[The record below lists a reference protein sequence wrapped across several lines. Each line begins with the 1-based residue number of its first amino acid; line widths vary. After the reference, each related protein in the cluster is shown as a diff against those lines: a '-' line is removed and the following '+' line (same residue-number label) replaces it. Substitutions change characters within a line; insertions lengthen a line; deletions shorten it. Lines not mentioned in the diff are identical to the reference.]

1 MTGNDHKVVQIFSIN
16 VESDRDYQRY
26 ASRRKSSV
34 VREISDRIH
43 SVLNREE
50 DYVDQSINGVF
61 RFKNQLDVKDVIP
74 SNGQSSVEAHHYQR
88 RGSSVLI
95 DQNDT
100 LPGKDDQKAKE
111 FRKWFVFVSSF
122 VNMFITGG
130 FPFNMSVLFVEFLQ
144 AFGRTKAETSLVQSV
159 CTGTFFI
166 GGLVTGTL
174 VSRFGTR
181 ICGCCGALLSAVGI
195 GVCFVAPN
203 LEFLIIFIGVM
214 AGAGFSL
221 NVICA
226 STSISQNFSQKEKVM
241 FLAIISMGSG
251 IGALSF
257 PLLLQYF
264 THMFGWRGCL
274 LIVSGIV
281 LNQLACGLMSGPS
294 SSIKTSKSSADSQ
307 VDLDVENENKGSQ
320 CICLYRF
327 QTLAKNKVFLAY
339 CLSLAFV
346 LTSFNA
352 FLIFFVDYF
361 EQKGFD
367 RTSVVWLYSGMN
379 IISSLFRFIPGLM
392 AQSPTLPKLAIP
404 AIFSACGS
412 VALAIL
418 PLMDTYVLNAIVVA
432 CYGAALG
439 GVVTVISITTLHLVG
454 DENYPT
460 GYGMVLAVNGIA
472 NTIGAPVS
480 GYFRDISGS
489 YNYGILSGA
498 GSSFLASII
507 FTLAAIYHK
516 RHGVDPMSKFNMEI
530 DVQARRKS
538 RRRSSIL
545 PWRRSVDFGFA
556 L

>member
-1 MTGNDHKVVQIFSIN
+1 MTNNHKVVQIFSIN
-16 VESDRDYQRY
+16 VESDQDYQRY

-50 DYVDQSINGVF
+50 EDDTDQSVDGVF
-61 RFKNQLDVKDVIP
+61 RFKCQLDVQDVIP
-74 SNGQSSVEAHHYQR
+74 SNGQTSVEAHHYER
-88 RGSSVLI
+88 RGSSVLRE
-95 DQNDT
+95 QSDT
-100 LPGKDDQKAKE
+100 LPGKDKQKPIE
-111 FRKWFVFVSSF
+111 FRKWFVLVSSF

-159 CTGTFFI
+159 CTGFFFI

-203 LEFLIIFIGVM
+203 LEFLIVFLGAM

-226 STSISQNFSQKEKVM
+226 STSVSQNFSQKKKVM
-241 FLAIISMGSG
+241 FLAIISTGSG
-251 IGALSF
+251 VGALSF
-257 PLLLQYF
+257 PLMLQYF
-264 THMFGWRGCL
+264 TDMFGWRGCL
-274 LIVSGIV
+274 LVISGLV
-281 LNQLACGLMSGPS
+281 FNQFACGLMSGPS
-294 SSIKTSKSSADSQ
+294 FNTKTSKS
-307 VDLDVENENKGSQ
+307 LDPYDDHEVKNENKGSQ
-320 CICLYRF
+320 NICFSRF
-327 QTLAKNKVFLAY
+327 QTLMKNKVFLAY

-346 LTSFNA
+346 LTSFNS
-352 FLIFFVDYF
+352 FLIFFIDYF
-361 EQKGFD
+361 EQKGFE

-379 IISSLFRFIPGLM
+379 IISSVFRFIPGLM
-392 AQSPTLPKLAIP
+392 AQSSKLPKLAIP
-404 AIFSACGS
+404 AIFSAGGS
-412 VALAIL
+412 VGLALL
-418 PLMDTYVLNAIVVA
+418 PLMNSYLFNAIVVA

-439 GVVTVISITTLHLVG
+439 GVVTVISITTLDLVG

-460 GYGMVLAVNGIA
+460 GFGMLLAVIGFA
-472 NTIGAPVS
+472 NTVGAPVS

-507 FTLAAIYHK
+507 LTFAAIYHK
-516 RHGVDPMSKFNMEI
+516 QHGEDPMSKFNMEI
-530 DVQARRKS
+530 EVQARRKS